1 MEASGYESLV
11 GLFRKLVV
19 PFGDGGLF
27 FSCWADFVGEVGS
40 VLRGS
45 EDALPRAAG
54 VLLMPQHQATGA
66 KKEIH
71 ATSCL
76 VSWGG
81 NKLLDSQCITM
92 LTYYSNL
99 LYSTLS

>member
-40 VLRGS
+40 VLWGS
-45 EDALPRAAG
+45 NVALPRAAG
-54 VLLMPQHQATGA
+54 FLFMLAVGQRTFNH
-66 KKEIH
+66 
-71 ATSCL
+71 
-76 VSWGG
+76 WGERE
-81 NKLLDSQCITM
+81 SF
-92 LTYYSNL
+92 
-99 LYSTLS
+99 